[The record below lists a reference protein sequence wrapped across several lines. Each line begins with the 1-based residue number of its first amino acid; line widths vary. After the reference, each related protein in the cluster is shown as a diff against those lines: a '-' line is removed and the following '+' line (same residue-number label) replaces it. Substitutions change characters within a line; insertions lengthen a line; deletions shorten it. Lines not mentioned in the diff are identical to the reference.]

1 MEIIRRKIYDSF
13 IYNLILKII
22 YTCSFSYIMKPAT
35 HKYNNYIKTYHK
47 NIFGKILSPINKS
60 LDKKYDNIRMI
71 CKKSKT
77 IKVLAKIY
85 INITTQSILGRLI
98 KEFNFAYIIA
108 MYIFIDTLIR
118 SKIPVVAS
126 IWDEAIFII
135 TIVWLICR
143 RIFYNKK
150 YKSSSIDYGLIF
162 FALIYLILAFI
173 NSPDINIAIEGYRA
187 VVQHMLWFF
196 LMVQL
201 LDSKKVIYRTVWIF
215 IIGIGLI
222 GVHGIYQYITK
233 APMLGNWVDSAET
246 ITTRVYSI
254 TKSPN
259 ALGSLLVLFIPIAFS
274 MIFANEDIIKKIIA
288 AFFTIAMSMS
298 ILFTYSRGAWFGVF
312 IAILIFIIFMNKRL
326 IFLVVTAILLLLLNI
341 DALWNRVSYLFTPEY
356 TNKSMNGGRLYRY
369 YTSIKMWSESKFLGL
384 GIGRYG
390 GAVATNHNL
399 TPFYMDSYYLKTLT
413 ESGIIGFG
421 SFVIL
426 ILSTIYRLY
435 RYIIG
440 TKIKKDKIIMYGIFS
455 GLCGVLIQNFVENI
469 FELPFMVVYFWALVA
484 VIVSLFKCN
493 EQNNKQI

>member
-1 MEIIRRKIYDSF
+1 MEFIRRKIYDSF
-13 IYNLILKII
+13 IYNFILKII
-22 YTCSFSYIMKPAT
+22 YACSFSYIMKPSK
-35 HKYNNYIKTYHK
+35 HKYKKYAKTYHES
-47 NIFGKILSPINKS
+47 IIVRILSPINKS
-60 LDKKYDNIRMI
+60 LDKKYNDIRTS
-71 CKKSKT
+71 CENSKF
-77 IKVLAKIY
+77 IKLLHKIY
-85 INITTQSILGRLI
+85 VNITTQSIIGRLT

-118 SKIPVVAS
+118 SRLPSVAS
-126 IWDEAIFII
+126 IWDEALFII
-135 TIVWLICR
+135 IIIWLICR
-143 RIFYNKK
+143 RIFCNKK
-150 YKSSSIDYGLIF
+150 YKSSSIDYGLLF
-162 FALIYLILAFI
+162 FAIVYLILAFV
-173 NSPDINIAIEGYRA
+173 NSPDMNIAIEGYRA

-201 LDSKKVIYRTVWIF
+201 LDTKKVINRTVWIF

-288 AFFTIAMSMS
+288 AFFTITMCMS

-312 IAILIFIIFMNKRL
+312 IAILIFLLFMNKRL
-326 IFLVVTAILLLLLNI
+326 IFLVVTAILLLLINI
-341 DALWNRVSYLFTPEY
+341 DALWNRISYLFTPEY

-426 ILSTIYRLY
+426 ILSTIYKLY
-435 RYIIG
+435 RYIMG
-440 TKIKKDKIIMYGIFS
+440 TTIRKDKIIMYGIFS

-484 VIVSLFKCN
+484 VIVALFNCN
-493 EQNNKQI
+493 ERHNN